1 MSSPHTSAREPSPML
16 LIENLQVAY
25 GKVQALW
32 GVSLG
37 IEKGQIVALVGANGA
52 GKTSLLKTISG
63 LIRPVGGSI
72 TFEGMPLARATPTQ
86 IVHRGLIHVP
96 EGRKLFP
103 EMSVLENLLLGA
115 YITPVNERA
124 QRLEQ
129 VFAVFPV
136 LKSRR
141 NQTAGTLSGGEQQMV
156 AIGRG
161 LMAAPRLL
169 MLDEPSLGLSP
180 FLVEEM
186 FSVVEEVNR
195 LGVTV
200 LLVEQ
205 NTQHAL
211 SIAHKGFV
219 MESGRIVLSGS
230 GAELLANPEVRKAY
244 LGL

>member
-1 MSSPHTSAREPSPML
+1 ML
-16 LIENLQVAY
+16 QIENLQVAY

-32 GVSLG
+32 GVSLS
-37 IEKGQIVALVGANGA
+37 IDEGQIVALVGANGA
-52 GKTSLLKTISG
+52 GKTTLLKTVSG
-63 LIRPVGGSI
+63 LLRPVSGSI
-72 TFEGMPLARATPTQ
+72 TFQGAPLAEASPTQ
-86 IVHRGLIHVP
+86 IVHQGLIHVP

-103 EMSVLENLLLGA
+103 DMTVLENLLLGG
-115 YITPVNERA
+115 YCTRINQRG

-129 VFAVFPV
+129 VFTVFPA
-136 LKSRR
+136 LKERQG
-141 NQTAGTLSGGEQQMV
+141 QTAGTLSGGEQQMV

-161 LMAAPRLL
+161 LMAAPKLL

-180 FLVEEM
+180 FLVDEM
-186 FSVVEEVNR
+186 FRVVEEVNQ

-211 SIAHKGFV
+211 SIAHRGFV
-219 MESGRIVLSGS
+219 MESGRIALSGS
-230 GAELLANPEVRKAY
+230 GEELLANPEVRKAY

>member
-1 MSSPHTSAREPSPML
+1 ML
-16 LIENLQVAY
+16 RIENLQVAY

-32 GVSLG
+32 GVSLS
-37 IEKGQIVALVGANGA
+37 IDAGQIVALVGANGA

-63 LIRPVGGSI
+63 LIKPVSGSI
-72 TFEGMPLARATPTQ
+72 IFKDTPLEHAAPTQ
-86 IVHRGLIHVP
+86 IVRLGLIQVP

-115 YITPVNERA
+115 YLTPVNQREE
-124 QRLEQ
+124 RLEQ
-129 VFAVFPV
+129 VFSVFPV
-136 LKSRR
+136 LKGRR
-141 NQTAGTLSGGEQQMV
+141 SQLAGTLSGGEQQMV

-161 LMAAPRLL
+161 LMAAPKLL

-186 FSVVEEVNR
+186 FGVVEEVNR
-195 LGVTV
+195 LGMTI

-205 NTQHAL
+205 NTEHAL
-211 SIAHKGFV
+211 SIAHQGFV
-219 MESGRIVLSGS
+219 MESGRIALSGS
-230 GAELLANPEVRKAY
+230 GSELLANPEVRKAY

>member
-1 MSSPHTSAREPSPML
+1 ML
-16 LIENLQVAY
+16 RIENLQVAY

-32 GVSLG
+32 GVSLS
-37 IEKGQIVALVGANGA
+37 IDAGQIVALVGANGA

-63 LIRPVGGSI
+63 LIKPVSGSI
-72 TFEGMPLARATPTQ
+72 IFENTRLDQAAPTQ
-86 IVHRGLIHVP
+86 IVRLGVIQVP

-115 YITPVNERA
+115 YLTPVNQREE
-124 QRLEQ
+124 RLEQ
-129 VFAVFPV
+129 VFSVFPV
-136 LKSRR
+136 LKGRR
-141 NQTAGTLSGGEQQMV
+141 SQLAGTLSGGEQQMV

-161 LMAAPRLL
+161 LMAAPKLL

-186 FSVVEEVNR
+186 FGVVEEVNR
-195 LGVTV
+195 LGMTV

-205 NTQHAL
+205 NTEHAL
-211 SIAHKGFV
+211 SIAHQGFV
-219 MESGRIVLSGS
+219 MESGRIALSGTGS
-230 GAELLANPEVRKAY
+230 ELLANPEVRKAY

>member
-1 MSSPHTSAREPSPML
+1 ML
-16 LIENLQVAY
+16 QIENLQVAY

-32 GVSLG
+32 GVSLS
-37 IEKGQIVALVGANGA
+37 IDEGQIVALVGANGA
-52 GKTSLLKTISG
+52 GKTTLLKTVSG
-63 LIRPVGGSI
+63 LLRPVSGSI
-72 TFEGMPLARATPTQ
+72 TFQGAPLAEASPTQ
-86 IVHRGLIHVP
+86 IVHQGLIHVP

-103 EMSVLENLLLGA
+103 DMTVLENLLLGG
-115 YITPVNERA
+115 YCTRINQRG

-129 VFAVFPV
+129 VFTVFPA
-136 LKSRR
+136 LKERQG
-141 NQTAGTLSGGEQQMV
+141 QTAGTLSGGEQQMV

-161 LMAAPRLL
+161 LMAAPKLL

-180 FLVEEM
+180 FLVDEM
-186 FSVVEEVNR
+186 FRVVEEVNQ

-219 MESGRIVLSGS
+219 MESGRIALSGS
-230 GAELLANPEVRKAY
+230 GEELLANPEVRKAY